1 MHMRLDTI
9 LRFYFLPPPPLFF
22 VVFFFNFVFVSLRTH
37 IIVGEIEVS
46 KAGQASINVL
56 GRRVIFKTLGTTAVI
71 KAFDLF

>member
-9 LRFYFLPPPPLFF
+9 LRFFSYHPPPCYLG
-22 VVFFFNFVFVSLRTH
+22 FFFNFVFVSLRTH